1 VIVPEAG
8 RQVHQALWVAAAL
21 ALLGSLLLVF
31 PYPFLA
37 LSGASPAVAEKVRGY
52 LLALAFSLPA
62 SLLFTVYRGFNVA
75 VSRPKAVM
83 VLQVA
88 ALGLKLPLSTLLVFG
103 WPALGLPALGVVG
116 CGIATCVAMWAQV
129 LAALWLLRRDRFYA
143 DFQLFGR
150 GLDRPHGVSLRQFLR
165 LGLPMGAAILV
176 EVTGF
181 AFMAIFIARLGTTP
195 VAGHQLAA
203 NLVSMLF
210 MMPLA
215 LANATGTLV
224 AQRIGAGDA
233 ARRPPAGLARPV
245 DRLRRG
251 GPDGRAVFA
260 AREPV
265 LGLYTSNA
273 AVIAAALPLVAWM
286 AVFHVADAAQTV
298 AAFVLRAYKVATV
311 PVLIYVA
318 ALWGVGLGGG
328 YGAGLQPAG
337 QRATRAAGA
346 PGFWVASTTG
356 LVHRRRRAQCRDAA
370 PDAARRGVSGRG
382 RLCRHAPSGDA
393 HANHSF
399 NPRRVDGA
407 GPGRPARRVRRR
419 CADDIRNPASPTTAV
434 RKPSRVVATAPA
446 VAPAVAARPLPAPT
460 PCPPAPRP
468 PACWCASPSAPGPP
482 ASAPKAARATCAPP
496 SSAPRWAASGPSGR
510 AARTRR
516 GSPRRARPPGSS
528 PQAPTAGP
536 TRTPTRWPRR
546 WRWTPFM
553 ARSGLTSAM
562 VQRAATP
569 PRCCP

>member
-1 VIVPEAG
+1 MSRAALARSARRIAPLAWPVFIGQLSVLAFATIDTVLVARASAIDLAALAVGSAAYITVFIGLMGVVLALSPIVGQLYGAGDRAEAG

-37 LSGASPAVAEKVRGY
+37 LSGASPAVAEKIRGY

-62 SLLFTVYRGFNVA
+62 SLLFTVFRGFNVA

-165 LGLPMGAAILV
+165 LGVPMGAAILV

-181 AFMAIFIARLGTTP
+181 AFMAIFIARLGTTS

-224 AQRIGAGDA
+224 AQRLGAGDA
-233 ARRPPAGLARPV
+233 ADARQLGWHGLLIGCGVAA
-245 DRLRRG
+245 LMG
-251 GPDGRAVFA
+251 AAVYA

-265 LGLYTSNA
+265 LGLYTNNA

-298 AAFVLRAYKVATV
+298 AALVLRAYKVATV

-328 YGAGLQPAG
+328 YGLAFNLPGNVPHAL
-337 QRATRAAGA
+337 RGA
-346 PGFWVASTTG
+346 PGFWVASTVG
-356 LVHRRRRAQCRDAA
+356 LVIA
-370 PDAARRGVSGRG
+370 
-382 RLCRHAPSGDA
+382 
-393 HANHSF
+393 
-399 NPRRVDGA
+399 
-407 GPGRPARRVRRR
+407 
-419 CADDIRNPASPTTAV
+419 
-434 RKPSRVVATAPA
+434 A
-446 VAPAVAARPLPAPT
+446 VALSAVMLRLMQ
-460 PCPPAPRP
+460 R
-468 PACWCASPSAPGPP
+468 
-482 ASAPKAARATCAPP
+482 
-496 SSAPRWAASGPSGR
+496 
-510 AARTRR
+510 
-516 GSPRRARPPGSS
+516 
-528 PQAPTAGP
+528 Q
-536 TRTPTRWPRR
+536 
-546 WRWTPFM
+546 
-553 ARSGLTSAM
+553 
-562 VQRAATP
+562 QRAA
-569 PRCCP
+569 